1 MSNTP
6 PKKRV
11 RATDKEF
18 TFNDYNAWKAAATMM
33 RNRDDLEFID
43 EGEFISF
50 AFEPSKQNPL
60 PDDDIG
66 ELNKVGF
73 FNKQRNFG
81 YVDAI
86 ES

>member
-1 MSNTP
+1 MSNSPT

-18 TFNDYNAWKAAATMM
+18 TFTDFNAWQAAAKMM
-33 RNRDDLEFID
+33 RNRDDIQIID
-43 EGEFISF
+43 DGEFISF
-50 AFEPSKQNPL
+50 AFEPSKSNQL
-60 PDDDIG
+60 PDEQEMI
-66 ELNKVGF
+66 KVGF

-81 YVDAI
+81 YVDAL